1 MTRAA
6 ATGVANTAAP
16 LFAAAASTSEKG
28 ATPSAKTT
36 IAGPAAISRAASSLR
51 RAGSRRLAAS
61 ASTAPMTWM
70 LLGWVK
76 LRWPISAAA
85 AASSRRTAA
94 LPPSRPPTQASESAS
109 RLSSCS
115 RATLTWSIGLP
126 RGDQLVQRRGVG
138 CAPHRLAQRLVAEH
152 LRELG
157 QDLQVL
163 LGGLLGH
170 EQHEHQRHRVAV
182 GRVEGNRLPQAEE
195 RAERVLQALDAP
207 VRDGDALPQAGG
219 AQALAREQAVEDDAL
234 GDAVVVLEQE
244 PHLLEQALLA
254 RDLHVEVH
262 VRGGQQLGDE
272 AHERRRII
280 PGLGLLFPGA
290 GPGDALVL
298 AEALV
303 RAALILV
310 PEHLAV
316 ELVGEEIDGRIKVL
330 LLARA

>member
-16 LFAAAASTSEKG
+16 LFAAAASTSGKG
-28 ATPSAKTT
+28 ATPSANTT
-36 IAGPAAISRAASSLR
+36 IAGPAAISRAASSAR
-51 RAGSRRLAAS
+51 RAASRRPAAS

-94 LPPSRPPTQASESAS
+94 LPPSRPPTPASESAS

-126 RGDQLVQRRGVG
+126 RRDQLVQRRGV
-138 CAPHRLAQRLVAEH
+138 ARAAHRLAQRLVAEH

-157 QDLQVL
+157 EDLQVL
-163 LGGLLGH
+163 LGRLLGH

-182 GRVEGNRLPQAEE
+182 GRIEGNRLAQAEE
-195 RAERVLQALDAP
+195 GAEGVLQALDAA
-207 VRDGDALPQAGG
+207 VRDRHALPQAGG

-234 GDAVVVLEQE
+234 GDAVVVLEEQ
-244 PHLLEQALLA
+244 PDLLEQALLA
-254 RDLHVEVH
+254 RHLDIEVDM
-262 VRGGQQLGDE
+262 RGGQELGDE

-280 PGLGLLFPGA
+280 PAYCSPLPGA
-290 GPGDALVL
+290 PLRLSLPARLSVL
-298 AEALV
+298 RL
-303 RAALILV
+303 
-310 PEHLAV
+310 
-316 ELVGEEIDGRIKVL
+316 
-330 LLARA
+330 